1 MIKSIYIFVWILV
14 NESTSIQF
22 TISKLTIITFN
33 SSWLNFYFNEQFVLI
48 SVYVYMYDI
57 FWN

>member
-1 MIKSIYIFVWILV
+1 MIKLIYIFVWILV

-57 FWN
+57 F